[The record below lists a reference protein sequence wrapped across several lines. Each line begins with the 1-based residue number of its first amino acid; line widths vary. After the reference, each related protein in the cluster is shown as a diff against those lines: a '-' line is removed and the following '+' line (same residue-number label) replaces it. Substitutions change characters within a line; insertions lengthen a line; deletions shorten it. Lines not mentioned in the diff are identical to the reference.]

1 MNDSMTL
8 FILTAA
14 VLTVVTIGLIAWP
27 LWRAGPQRS
36 PLAAMLAACLIPI
49 LVWLVYPKVS
59 TYDWVTPSVQAS
71 DPSAQTRSLDEAIS
85 GLEQKLAENPSDEEG
100 WVLLGSSYLALQ
112 RPADAVQ
119 AYRRAIELSNGNNM
133 AARLG
138 AAEAQISENPA
149 ALSGAAGQEIEAVLA
164 SDPRNPKALWYGGM
178 LALSR
183 GDIPTVRSRWQA
195 LLDLDPPA
203 EIQQII
209 VRQLAELGSDQ
220 SVATPGQ
227 GQSTTDQ
234 STAKDSG
241 NSVRVADGAGIDIQV
256 SISASLRERISPSA
270 PLFIF
275 VRDPGKPG
283 PPMAVVRRLASDL
296 PLSLRISDAD
306 LMLPGGPGLA
316 AVKSAALVARIA
328 NAGNPVAQAGDFYG
342 EAIWAGMEA
351 SRGTIS
357 IVIDQVVN

>member
-8 FILTAA
+8 F
-14 VLTVVTIGLIAWP
+14 VLTSVLLTLLSVGLIAWP
-27 LWRAGPQRS
+27 LWRATGPQRS
-36 PLAAMLAACLIPI
+36 PLAATLAACLIPI
-49 LVWLVYPKVS
+49 LVWLVYPKIS
-59 TYDWVTPSVQAS
+59 TYDWVTPPAQAAA
-71 DPSAQTRSLDEAIS
+71 PSAQPRSLDEAIS
-85 GLEQKLAENPSDEEG
+85 GLEQKLAENSSDEDG
-100 WVLLGSSYLALQ
+100 WVLLGSSYLAVQ

-138 AAEAQISENPA
+138 AAEAQIAENPA
-149 ALSGAAGQEIEAVLA
+149 ALSGAAGQEVEAVLEK
-164 SDPRNPKALWYGGM
+164 DPRNPKALWYGGM

-183 GDIPTVRSRWQA
+183 GDVATVRLRWQA

-209 VRQLAELGSDQ
+209 VRQLAELNPDQ
-220 SVATPGQ
+220 SVATSGAGPSATGDPAT
-227 GQSTTDQ
+227 SARATD
-234 STAKDSG
+234 S
-241 NSVRVADGAGIDIQV
+241 AGIDIKV
-256 SISASLRERISPSA
+256 SISAGLRTRISPSA

-283 PPMAVVRRLASDL
+283 PPLAVVRRLASEL
-296 PLSLRISDAD
+296 PVSLRISDAD

-316 AVKSAALVARIA
+316 ALKSAALVARIA
-328 NAGNPVAQAGDFYG
+328 NGGNPVAQAGDLYG
-342 EAIWAGMEA
+342 EASWGGMER
-351 SRGTIS
+351 SGGTIS

>member
-14 VLTVVTIGLIAWP
+14 VLTLVTIGLIVWP

-36 PLAAMLAACLIPI
+36 PLAAVLAACLIPV

-59 TYDWVTPSVQAS
+59 SYDWVTPPAQAAN
-71 DPSAQTRSLDEAIS
+71 PSAPARALDEAIS
-85 GLEQKLAENPSDEEG
+85 GLEQKLAENPTDEEG

-119 AYRRAIELSNGNNM
+119 AYRRAIDLSNGNNM
-133 AARLG
+133 TARLG
-138 AAEAQISENPA
+138 AAEAQIAENPA
-149 ALSGAAGQEIEAVLA
+149 ALSGAAGQEIEVVLK
-164 SDPRNPKALWYGGM
+164 SDPANPKALWYGGM

-183 GDIPTVRSRWQA
+183 GDIPTVRSRWRA

-209 VRQLAELGSDQ
+209 ARQLAELDAGPGAAASGPNQ
-220 SVATPGQ
+220 SAATASAAG
-227 GQSTTDQ
+227 
-234 STAKDSG
+234 A
-241 NSVRVADGAGIDIQV
+241 RVAGSAGIDIQV
-256 SISASLRERISPSA
+256 SISASLRARISPSA

-283 PPMAVVRRLASDL
+283 PPLAVVRRLASDL

-328 NAGNPVAQAGDFYG
+328 NGGNPVAQAGDFYG
-342 EAIWAGMEA
+342 EATWGGIEGSE
-351 SRGTIS
+351 GNIS
-357 IVIDQVVN
+357 IVINQVVN